1 MQINPEKDSRAP
13 RRIQSLEVGFRL
25 ISALEKANGALSLK
39 EVAALAGMARSNAHL
54 YLSTFV
60 ALELVA
66 RNAAGQYLLGPYALQ
81 LGLAALRQSNVVD
94 ATDHAMRALQA
105 ATGHAVH
112 VSVWGN
118 YGPTIVK
125 AFDGMSAIPV
135 AVRVG
140 FVVPLLS
147 SATGQV
153 FLAHQPASMTQSIL
167 QKERQNASLDEP
179 MLAARLQR
187 VRDEGYASSDNA
199 FYEGCSALSAPVFDH
214 SNRICAALAVLDLTA
229 RLGPEQRGESVAL
242 LKRAVA
248 QTEVLLGRA

>member
-1 MQINPEKDSRAP
+1 MQINPEDDARPS

-25 ISALEKANGALSLK
+25 IRALEKAAGALTLK

-54 YLSTFV
+54 YLSTFIG
-60 ALELVA
+60 LNLVA

-94 ATDHAMRALQA
+94 ATDQAMRALSTT
-105 ATGHAVH
+105 TGHSVH
-112 VSVWGN
+112 LSIWGN

-125 AFDGMSAIPV
+125 ALDGMSAIPV
-135 AVRVG
+135 SIRVG

-153 FLAHQPASMTQSIL
+153 FLAHQDPAMTRPL
-167 QKERQNASLDEP
+167 VEKERGSAAWDAP
-179 MLAARLQR
+179 RLAARLQG
-187 VRDEGYASSDNA
+187 VRDDGYASSDNA
-199 FYEGCSALSAPVFDH
+199 FYEGCSALSAPIFDH
-214 SNRICAALAVLDLTA
+214 TGKICAALAVLDLTA
-229 RLGPEQRGESVAL
+229 RLAGEKREKSLGL

-248 QTEVLLGRA
+248 QTETLLGRS